1 MSNSQAP
8 KSAKP
13 SKVSTLPPPSNP
25 LKPSSVSSHLA
36 MVELKQRIL
45 TSLSKLSD
53 RDTYQI
59 AVEDLEKTIQSLS
72 PDSLPMFLNCL
83 FDSSNDPKQAVK
95 KESLRLLSVLCNCHG
110 ELAASH
116 LTKII
121 AHIVKRL
128 KDSDSGVKD
137 ACRDSIG
144 VLSGQYLKGESGG
157 NMVGLFVKPL
167 FEAMGDQN
175 KGVQS
180 GAATCMAKMVECAS
194 DPPLAAFQK
203 LCPRIFKLLN
213 NQNFMVK
220 ASLLSVVA
228 SLSQVG
234 AIPTQSLEALLLSIH
249 ECLGS
254 TDWATRKAAADALS
268 SLALHSSNLIADRTA
283 STITLLEGCR
293 FDRMKPVRDSMTEAL
308 QLWKK
313 IAGEGEEG
321 AADDQK
327 ALSRDGDNV
336 QSDESSEKNGSKN
349 PSAGDKSTLTSDSVS
364 EGKGGSVIDKAVVIL
379 KKKAPALTDRELNP
393 EFFQKLET
401 RGSDDLPVEVVVPR
415 RYLNSSNLKR
425 EEESKTND
433 PATKRRLSG
442 VGNNQS
448 DDFHTYSSSKNRN
461 IERGAAGVGD
471 KWPEKKVN
479 GNNLRQRTTDAD
491 DRIDVIQREPS
502 GNRLGFSKVDEQP
515 EGSFI
520 NKKGSWLAIQRQ
532 LVQLERQQAH
542 LMNML
547 QDFMGGSH
555 DSMVTLENRVRGLER
570 IVEDMA
576 RDLSLSSG
584 RRGGNFKSAFEG
596 SYNRPLGKYNGFSDY
611 GSKFSGRIPFVQ
623 TDGIVPGVRGRGT
636 SWRSEKPDDC
646 DFPAFGASRNG
657 QVASRRSPAS
667 SNRDSRSPKSD
678 HESGQFGGGRRGW
691 DKGPGPVRLG
701 EGPSARS
708 VWQASKDEATLE
720 AIRVAGEDG
729 VTSQSGRVPELAAEA
744 VGDDIVGPER
754 DPVWTSW
761 SNAMHALQVGDMDS
775 AYAEVLSTG
784 DDPLLIKLMDRSGPI
799 VDQLSNEIAN
809 EALQAIVQFL
819 MEQDLF
825 DICLSWI
832 QQLVEVVLENGPN
845 ALGIPMELKKELL
858 LNLHEASSTMDPP
871 ENWEGVKSW
880 TGEIHGRVVCDVC
893 ADSSIGPEDHVLEGA
908 EVAILCITKSGEVVN
923 YQAFTNTKGLY
934 TVAETMPESDRW
946 DACLARPISSFH
958 DHCNH
963 LGNNSTGIKFAYNRP
978 SGHFHTI
985 RPFVYRPS
993 TAPTYCI

>member
-8 KSAKP
+8 KSTKP

-53 RDTYQI
+53 RDTYQV

-72 PDSLPMFLNCL
+72 PDNLPMLLNCL
-83 FDSSNDPKQAVK
+83 FDSLNDPKQAVK

-121 AHIVKRL
+121 PHIVKRL
-128 KDSDSGVKD
+128 KDADSGVRD

-144 VLSGQYLKGESGG
+144 ALSAQYLKGENGG

-167 FEAMGDQN
+167 FEAMGEQN
-175 KGVQS
+175 KVVQS

-203 LCPRIFKLLN
+203 LCPRIRKLLN
-213 NQNFMVK
+213 NQNFMAN
-220 ASLLSVVA
+220 ASLLAVVA

-234 AIPTQSLEALLLSIH
+234 AIPPQSLEALLPSIH
-249 ECLGS
+249 ECLGN

-268 SLALHSSNLIADRTA
+268 ALALNSSNLVADRA
-283 STITLLEGCR
+283 SSTVSVLEGCR

-313 IAGEGEEG
+313 IAGEGEVG

-327 ALSRDGDNV
+327 ALSHGDNA
-336 QSDESSEKNGSKN
+336 QSAESSEETGSKN
-349 PSAGDKSTLTSDSVS
+349 PTAGDNKTLTSDSVS
-364 EGKGGSVIDKAVVIL
+364 ESKGGSIIDKAVVIL
-379 KKKAPALTDRELNP
+379 KKKASALTDRELNP

-415 RYLNSSNLKR
+415 RYLNSSNSR
-425 EEESKTND
+425 SEEESESNN
-433 PATKRRLSG
+433 PGAKRRLSG
-442 VGNNQS
+442 VGNSQT
-448 DDFHTYSSSKNRN
+448 DDFHASSSSKNRN
-461 IERGAAGVGD
+461 IERRAAGMRD
-471 KWPEKKVN
+471 KWPEEKVN
-479 GNNLRQRTTDAD
+479 GNDLRKRATDAD
-491 DRIDVIQREPS
+491 DRIDVNQRETS
-502 GNRLGFSKVDEQP
+502 ENRLGFSKVDEQS

-520 NKKGSWLAIQRQ
+520 SNKGSWLAIQRQ
-532 LVQLERQQAH
+532 LVQLERQQGH

-576 RDLSLSSG
+576 RDLPISSG
-584 RRGGNFKSAFEG
+584 RRGGNFTSAFEG

-611 GSKFSGRIPFVQ
+611 GSKFSGRIPFVERFSQ
-623 TDGIVPGVRGRGT
+623 SDGIAPGVRGRGP
-636 SWRSEKPDDC
+636 SWRSEMPGDW

-657 QVASRRSPAS
+657 QVVSRRAPAS
-667 SNRDSRSPKSD
+667 SNRDSRSPKSK
-678 HESGQFGGGRRGW
+678 HESDQFGGKRGW
-691 DKGPGPVRLG
+691 DKGPGTARLG

-729 VTSQSGRVPELAAEA
+729 ITSQSGRVPELTAEA
-744 VGDDIVGPER
+744 VGDDNVGPER

-784 DDPLLIKLMDRSGPI
+784 DDLLLIKLMDRSGPM
-799 VDQLSNEIAN
+799 VDQLSNEIAI
-809 EALQAIVQFL
+809 ESLHAIVQFL

-832 QQLVEVVLENGPN
+832 QQLVEVVLENGPD

-858 LNLHEASSTMDPP
+858 LNLHEAASTMDPP
-871 ENWEGVKSW
+871 EN
-880 TGEIHGRVVCDVC
+880 
-893 ADSSIGPEDHVLEGA
+893 LEGA
-908 EVAILCITKSGEVVN
+908 APDKLLL
-923 YQAFTNTKGLY
+923 Q
-934 TVAETMPESDRW
+934 
-946 DACLARPISSFH
+946 LASAWNIELQQF
-958 DHCNH
+958 D
-963 LGNNSTGIKFAYNRP
+963 K
-978 SGHFHTI
+978 
-985 RPFVYRPS
+985 
-993 TAPTYCI
+993 

>member
-8 KSAKP
+8 KSSKP

-59 AVEDLEKTIQSLS
+59 AVEDLEKTIECLS
-72 PDSLPMFLNCL
+72 PDNLPMLLNCL

-121 AHIVKRL
+121 PHIVKRL
-128 KDSDSGVKD
+128 KDADSGVRD

-144 VLSGQYLKGESGG
+144 ALSAQYLKGESGG

-167 FEAMGDQN
+167 FDAMGEQN

-203 LCPRIFKLLN
+203 LCPRIRKLLN
-213 NQNFMVK
+213 NQNFMAK
-220 ASLLSVVA
+220 ASLLAVVA

-234 AIPTQSLEALLLSIH
+234 AIPPQSLEALLPSIH

-268 SLALHSSNLIADRTA
+268 ALALHSGNLVADRA
-283 STITLLEGCR
+283 SSTVTVLEGCR

-313 IAGEGEEG
+313 IAGEGEERT
-321 AADDQK
+321 ADDQK
-327 ALSRDGDNV
+327 ALSCDGDNA
-336 QSDESSEKNGSKN
+336 QSAESPEKNVSKN
-349 PSAGDKSTLTSDSVS
+349 PTTGDNKTLASDSVS
-364 EGKGGSVIDKAVVIL
+364 EGKGGSIIDKAVVIL
-379 KKKAPALTDRELNP
+379 KKKAPAFTDRELNP

-401 RGSDDLPVEVVVPR
+401 RSTDDLPVEVVVPR
-415 RYLNSSNLKR
+415 RYLNSSNLR
-425 EEESKTND
+425 SQEESESND

-442 VGNNQS
+442 VGNSQT
-448 DDFHTYSSSKNRN
+448 DDFHASSSSKNRN
-461 IERGAAGVGD
+461 IERRASGMRD
-471 KWPEKKVN
+471 KWPEEKVN
-479 GNNLRQRTTDAD
+479 GNDLRKRASDAD
-491 DRIDVIQREPS
+491 DRIDVNQRES
-502 GNRLGFSKVDEQP
+502 SENRFSFSKVDEQS

-520 NKKGSWLAIQRQ
+520 SNKGSWLAIQRQ
-532 LVQLERQQAH
+532 LVQLERQQGH

-576 RDLSLSSG
+576 RDLPISSG
-584 RRGGNFKSAFEG
+584 RRGGNFTSAFEG
-596 SYNRPLGKYNGFSDY
+596 SHNRPLGKYNGFSDY
-611 GSKFSGRIPFVQ
+611 GSKFSGRIPFVERFAQ
-623 TDGIVPGVRGRGT
+623 SDGTAPGVRGRGP
-636 SWRSEKPDDC
+636 SWRSEMPGDW
-646 DFPAFGASRNG
+646 DFLAFGASRNG
-657 QVASRRSPAS
+657 QVVSRRAPAS
-667 SNRDSRSPKSD
+667 SNLDSRSPKSE
-678 HESGQFGGGRRGW
+678 HESDLFGGRRGW
-691 DKGPGPVRLG
+691 DKGPGPARLG

-720 AIRVAGEDG
+720 AIRIAGEDG
-729 VTSQSGRVPELAAEA
+729 VTSQSGRVPELTAEA
-744 VGDDIVGPER
+744 VGDDNVGPER

-784 DDPLLIKLMDRSGPI
+784 DDLLLIKLMDRSGPM
-799 VDQLSNEIAN
+799 VDQLSNEIAI
-809 EALQAIVQFL
+809 EALHAIVQFL

-832 QQLVEVVLENGPN
+832 QQLVEVVLENGPD
-845 ALGIPMELKKELL
+845 ALGISMELKKELL
-858 LNLHEASSTMDPP
+858 LNLHEAASTMDPP
-871 ENWEGVKSW
+871 ENWEGAAP
-880 TGEIHGRVVCDVC
+880 DQ
-893 ADSSIGPEDHVLEGA
+893 L
-908 EVAILCITKSGEVVN
+908 LL
-923 YQAFTNTKGLY
+923 Q
-934 TVAETMPESDRW
+934 
-946 DACLARPISSFH
+946 LASAWKIELQQF
-958 DHCNH
+958 D
-963 LGNNSTGIKFAYNRP
+963 K
-978 SGHFHTI
+978 
-985 RPFVYRPS
+985 
-993 TAPTYCI
+993 